1 MIKLKKIEILNNEI
15 YSPSESGNMIALL
28 NEKVDT
34 LLIGDA
40 IDKTSESIPISD
52 GKYINPIIGIDKTNI
67 ICESILLLKR

>member
-1 MIKLKKIEILNNEI
+1 
-15 YSPSESGNMIALL
+15 MIALL